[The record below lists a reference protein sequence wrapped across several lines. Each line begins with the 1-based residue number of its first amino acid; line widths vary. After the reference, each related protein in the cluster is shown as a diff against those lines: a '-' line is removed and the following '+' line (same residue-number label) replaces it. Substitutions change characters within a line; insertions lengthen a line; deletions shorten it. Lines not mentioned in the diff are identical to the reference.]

1 MSAERRVERQAREVV
16 RRMRKALRREGVGA
30 AFAELV
36 RPLGVV
42 AHDPDA
48 AAEYRR
54 AVTRDDPLAFALLYA
69 RHHLRSSADDRVTLS
84 EVHLA
89 WVEAAR
95 DWLEPAVEPYA
106 YRRAEVAPRET
117 GKSTWWF
124 LILPLWAAAHGHA
137 RFAAAFADTGTQAET
152 HLASFKSELDN
163 NLLLREDY
171 PDLCAPKTRG
181 RGTVEAD
188 RVSLY
193 HARSGFVFAAAGM
206 DSSNLGMKVGNRRP
220 DLIILDDI
228 EPHEARYSATLAGK
242 RLDTLRSA
250 ILPLNIYARVI
261 FVGTVTMQGSIVH
274 QLVESARRPEH
285 AAEWVREERVVAR
298 HFPAIMVND
307 DGSRRS
313 AWPEK
318 WSLQF
323 LESIEHTRTY
333 AKNYANDPLGADGDY
348 WTLADFTVGD
358 LPGATRRLLSID
370 PAVTTKA
377 SSDFTGLA
385 VISWR
390 PPPAGSKAPG
400 MCRVDAA
407 LEVKLGPDAL
417 RDKVLELID
426 EHDVGLVLVETNQGG
441 ELWPRILWGLPVRV
455 KAVHQSVKKEV
466 RAAAVL
472 VHYQRGRVLHAPGL
486 SRLEGQLVAFPNVPH
501 DDMVDAVGSGVAYFL
516 DRKRRASGLS
526 VEEAAY
532 V

>member
-1 MSAERRVERQAREVV
+1 VTSDAALEALTSEALRAFRR
-16 RRMRKALRREGVGA
+16 ALRRKGPGA
-30 AFAELV
+30 ALAVLV
-36 RPLGVV
+36 APQRG
-42 AHDPDA
+42 ATAAA
-48 AAEYRR
+48 AAEFRR
-54 AVTRDDPLAFALLYA
+54 RVTRDDPLAFALLYM
-69 RHHLRSSADDRVTLS
+69 RHHLRNERAGSPVTLS

-89 WVEAAR
+89 WVDAAAA
-95 DWLEPAVEPYA
+95 WLEPSAEPYA

-124 LILPLWAAAHGHA
+124 LVLPAWAAAHGHA

-163 NLLLREDY
+163 NALLREDY

-206 DSSNLGMKVGNRRP
+206 DSSNLGLKVGNRRP

-228 EPHEARYSATLAGK
+228 EPHEARYSSALAAK

-274 QLVESARRPEH
+274 QLVEAARRPEV
-285 AAEWVREERVVAR
+285 AAEWVKEERIAAR
-298 HFPAIMVND
+298 HFPAIMAND

-318 WSLQF
+318 WSLSF

-348 WTLADFTVGD
+348 WAPADFVREE
-358 LPGATRRLLSID
+358 LPGTTRRLLSVD
-370 PAVTTKA
+370 PAITTRA

-385 VISWR
+385 VVGWR
-390 PPPAGSKAPG
+390 PAPAGSKGPG
-400 MCRVDAA
+400 RCRVEAA
-407 LEVKLGPDAL
+407 HEVKLSPDAL
-417 RDKVLELID
+417 RERVLALI
-426 EHDVGLVLVETNQGG
+426 EQHDVGLVLVEVNQGG
-441 ELWPRILWGLPVRV
+441 DLWPRILWGLPVPI
-455 KAVHQSVKKEV
+455 KTVHQSVKKEV
-466 RAAAVL
+466 RAASVL
-472 VHYQRGRVLHAPGL
+472 THYQRGRVLHAPGL
-486 SRLEGQLVAFPNVPH
+486 ARLEGQLVAFPNAPH

-516 DRKRRASGLS
+516 DRKPRTSGIS
-526 VEEAAY
+526 VEQGAY